1 VGGREVPFTF
11 EPAELPG
18 LLVIQPTVFP
28 DERGFFFEGFRGSD
42 FERAGIIGNFVQD
55 NQSASVRGV
64 LRGLHYQLPPFAQ
77 GKLVR
82 VLEGSVWDV
91 AVDIRP
97 NSATFGKWYGI
108 ELSAQDHKMVYIPPG
123 FAHGFL
129 TLSEKAQFFYKC
141 TAEYRK
147 ESEAGIRW
155 DDPEIGIKWPRADVS
170 VSERD
175 RSLPLFSRA
184 MHFPAGWQE

>member
-1 VGGREVPFTF
+1 MPFTF
-11 EPAELPG
+11 EPAGLPG
-18 LLVIQPTVFP
+18 LVVIQPRVFP
-28 DERGFFFEGFRGSD
+28 DDRGFFLESYKESEFQ
-42 FERAGIIGNFVQD
+42 RAGISVRFVQD
-55 NQSASVRGV
+55 NHSSSVRGV

-82 VLEGSVWDV
+82 VLEGRVWDV

-97 NSATFGKWYGI
+97 DSPTFRKWYGI
-108 ELSAQDHKMVYIPPG
+108 ELSSQDHRMLYIPPG
-123 FAHGFL
+123 FAHGFV
-129 TLSEKAQFFYKC
+129 TLSERAQFFYKC

-155 DDPEIGIKWPRADVS
+155 DDPAIGIAWPLTDVT

-175 RSLPLFSRA
+175 RSLPLFSEA
-184 MHFPAGWQE
+184 ALFPAGWLA